1 MKKMY
6 LFALALA
13 LAALTSGIA
22 QAADRLKVVTAVT
35 VDGKIVAEN
44 TREIENGETITFTGD
59 GVKDN
64 VINLKAGPNV
74 RVENNQV
81 PIGFNGTITPRLISN
96 GQVQVSVKAYY
107 REFTGYYHLDQGDRS
122 MDMLTGTLIDLTGN
136 PPGADLGHD
145 VVVQVNSSKK
155 PNLAQVKVTV
165 TRA

>member
-13 LAALTSGIA
+13 VFTSGIA

-35 VDGKIVAEN
+35 VDGKIVVEN
-44 TREIENGETITFTGD
+44 TRDIENGETITFTGD

-64 VINLKAGPNV
+64 VINLKAEPNV
-74 RVENNQV
+74 RVKNKQV
-81 PIGFNGTITPRLISN
+81 PMGFNGTITPRLLSN

-122 MDMLTGTLIDLTGN
+122 MDMLTDTLVDLTST
-136 PPGADLGHD
+136 PPGTDLGHD
-145 VVVQVNSSKK
+145 VVVQVKSSKK
-155 PNLAQVKVTV
+155 PHVAQVKVTV